1 MKKFELTTDKIK
13 SNGVTLHRIKA
24 LIDFGDVKA
33 GEWGGYV
40 EKETNLSQYGGAWVY
55 THAQVYGNAQ
65 VFGQALVYGNAQVFG
80 NARIFDYARIFGN
93 ARIYDNTRIFDN
105 ALVLEDALVSESA
118 WVYGDARI
126 CSDAKASGNARIF
139 GNARISGNAH
149 IFGDSLV
156 YGNACMCDNAQVSSD
171 ADYICLKGF
180 GSRNRNTTM
189 FRTEN
194 GNICVSCGCFIGSL
208 QEFENKVKE
217 THGNNKFAKEY
228 LALVEAAKI
237 HFEV

>member
-1 MKKFELTTDKIK
+1 MKKFKLTADRIK

-33 GEWGGYV
+33 GELGGYV
-40 EKETNLSQYGGAWVY
+40 EKETNLSQYGDAWVY
-55 THAQVYGNAQ
+55 RH
-65 VFGQALVYGNAQVFG
+65 AQVFG
-80 NARIFDYARIFGN
+80 NAWVR
-93 ARIYDNTRIFDN
+93 DN
-105 ALVLEDALVSESA
+105 ACV
-118 WVYGDARI
+118 
-126 CSDAKASGNARIF
+126 CGNGI
-139 GNARISGNAH
+139 
-149 IFGDSLV
+149 V
-156 YGNACMCDNAQVSSD
+156 YGNAWMCGNAQVSSD

-194 GNICVSCGCFIGSL
+194 GNICVSCGCFIGTL

>member
-65 VFGQALVYGNAQVFG
+65 VFG
-80 NARIFDYARIFGN
+80 NARIFDYAQVFGN

-118 WVYGDARI
+118 WVYG
-126 CSDAKASGNARIF
+126 
-139 GNARISGNAH
+139 
-149 IFGDSLV
+149 
-156 YGNACMCDNAQVSSD
+156 D

>member
-1 MKKFELTTDKIK
+1 MKKFELTADRIEEK
-13 SNGVTLHRIKA
+13 GVTLHRIKA

-33 GEWGGYV
+33 GELGGYV
-40 EKETNLSQYGGAWVY
+40 EKEENLSQYGNAWVY
-55 THAQVYGNAQ
+55 RHAK
-65 VFGQALVYGNAQVFG
+65 VFG
-80 NARIFDYARIFGN
+80 NAYI
-93 ARIYDNTRIFDN
+93 
-105 ALVLEDALVSESA
+105 
-118 WVYGDARI
+118 
-126 CSDAKASGNARIF
+126 
-139 GNARISGNAH
+139 
-149 IFGDSLV
+149 
-156 YGNACMCDNAQVSSD
+156 YGNAWMCGNAQVSSD

-194 GNICVSCGCFIGSL
+194 GNICVSCGCFIGTL

>member
-1 MKKFELTTDKIK
+1 MKKFELTADRIK

-24 LIDFGDVKA
+24 LIDFRDVKA
-33 GEWGGYV
+33 GELGGYV
-40 EKETNLSQYGGAWVY
+40 EKETNLSQYGDAWVY
-55 THAQVYGNAQ
+55 RHAQVFGNAWVRDNACVCGNGLVYGNAWLS
-65 VFGQALVYGNAQVFG
+65 GKALVYGNAQVFG
-80 NARIFDYARIFGN
+80 EARVYG
-93 ARIYDNTRIFDN
+93 N
-105 ALVLEDALVSESA
+105 ALVFESA

-126 CSDAKASGNARIF
+126 YSDAKVSGTARIN
-139 GNARISGNAH
+139 GSACISGNAH
-149 IFGDSLV
+149 ISGDALV
-156 YGNACMCDNAQVSSD
+156 YGNAWMCGNAQVSSD

-194 GNICVSCGCFIGSL
+194 GNICVSCGCFIGTL

-217 THGNNKFAKEY
+217 MHGNNKFAKEY

>member
-33 GEWGGYV
+33 GELGGYV
-40 EKETNLSQYGGAWVY
+40 EKETNLSQYGDAWVY
-55 THAQVYGNAQ
+55 RH
-65 VFGQALVYGNAQVFG
+65 AQVFG
-80 NARIFDYARIFGN
+80 NAWVR
-93 ARIYDNTRIFDN
+93 DN
-105 ALVLEDALVSESA
+105 ACV
-118 WVYGDARI
+118 
-126 CSDAKASGNARIF
+126 CGN
-139 GNARISGNAH
+139 G
-149 IFGDSLV
+149 LV
-156 YGNACMCDNAQVSSD
+156 YGNAWMCSNAQVSSD

-180 GSRNRNTTM
+180 GSRNRNRNITM

-194 GNICVSCGCFIGSL
+194 GNICVSCGCFIGTL

>member
-80 NARIFDYARIFGN
+80 NARIFDYARIFG
-93 ARIYDNTRIFDN
+93 N

>member
-80 NARIFDYARIFGN
+80 NARIFDYAR
-93 ARIYDNTRIFDN
+93 
-105 ALVLEDALVSESA
+105 
-118 WVYGDARI
+118 
-126 CSDAKASGNARIF
+126 
-139 GNARISGNAH
+139 

>member
-13 SNGVTLHRIKA
+13 NNGVTLHRIKA
-24 LIDFGDVKA
+24 LIDFRDVKA
-33 GEWGGYV
+33 GELGGYV
-40 EKETNLSQYGGAWVY
+40 EKETNLSQYGDAWVY
-55 THAQVYGNAQ
+55 RH
-65 VFGQALVYGNAQVFG
+65 AQVFG
-80 NARIFDYARIFGN
+80 NAWVR
-93 ARIYDNTRIFDN
+93 DN
-105 ALVLEDALVSESA
+105 ACV
-118 WVYGDARI
+118 
-126 CSDAKASGNARIF
+126 CGN
-139 GNARISGNAH
+139 G
-149 IFGDSLV
+149 LV
-156 YGNACMCDNAQVSSD
+156 YGNAWLCSNAQVSSD

-228 LALVEAAKI
+228 LALIEAAKI

>member
-93 ARIYDNTRIFDN
+93 ARI
-105 ALVLEDALVSESA
+105 
-118 WVYGDARI
+118 
-126 CSDAKASGNARIF
+126 
-139 GNARISGNAH
+139 SGNAH

-180 GSRNRNTTM
+180 GSRNRNITM

>member
-1 MKKFELTTDKIK
+1 MKKFELTADRIK

-33 GEWGGYV
+33 GELGGYV
-40 EKETNLSQYGGAWVY
+40 EKETNLSQYGDAWV
-55 THAQVYGNAQ
+55 
-65 VFGQALVYGNAQVFG
+65 
-80 NARIFDYARIFGN
+80 
-93 ARIYDNTRIFDN
+93 FDN
-105 ALVLEDALVSESA
+105 A
-118 WVYGDARI
+118 R
-126 CSDAKASGNARIF
+126 
-139 GNARISGNAH
+139 
-149 IFGDSLV
+149 V
-156 YGNACMCDNAQVSSD
+156 YGNACVRGNAQVSSD

-194 GNICVSCGCFIGSL
+194 GNICVSCGCFIGTL

>member
-13 SNGVTLHRIKA
+13 NNGVTLHRIKA
-24 LIDFGDVKA
+24 LIDFRDVKA
-33 GEWGGYV
+33 GELGGYV
-40 EKETNLSQYGGAWVY
+40 EKETNLSQYGDAWVY
-55 THAQVYGNAQ
+55 RHAQVFGNALVRDNACVCGNGLVFGEARVYGNAQ
-65 VFGQALVYGNAQVFG
+65 VLGN
-80 NARIFDYARIFGN
+80 ARIFGN
-93 ARIYDNTRIFDN
+93 A
-105 ALVLEDALVSESA
+105 LVFEDALVSESA

-126 CSDAKASGNARIF
+126 YSDAKASGTARIN
-139 GNARISGNAH
+139 GSACISGNAH
-149 IFGDSLV
+149 ISGDALV
-156 YGNACMCDNAQVSSD
+156 YGNTWLCSNAQVSSD

-228 LALVEAAKI
+228 LALIEAAKI

>member
-1 MKKFELTTDKIK
+1 MKKFELTADKIEEK
-13 SNGVTLHRIKA
+13 GVTLHRIKA

-33 GEWGGYV
+33 GELGGYV
-40 EKETNLSQYGGAWVY
+40 EKEENLSQYGNAWVY
-55 THAQVYGNAQ
+55 RHAK
-65 VFGQALVYGNAQVFG
+65 VFG
-80 NARIFDYARIFGN
+80 NAYIYGNTRIFGN
-93 ARIYDNTRIFDN
+93 ALVFED
-105 ALVLEDALVSESA
+105 ALVYEDALVS
-118 WVYGDARI
+118 GDTRI
-126 CSDAKASGNARIF
+126 CSDAKVSGNARI
-139 GNARISGNAH
+139 GGSAYISGNAH

-156 YGNACMCDNAQVSSD
+156 YGNAWLCDNAQVSSD
-171 ADYICLKGF
+171 ADYIYLKGF
-180 GSRNRNTTM
+180 GSHNRSTTI
-189 FRTEN
+189 FRAKS

>member
-1 MKKFELTTDKIK
+1 MKKFELTADKIK

-33 GEWGGYV
+33 GELGGYV

-55 THAQVYGNAQ
+55 RHAQ
-65 VFGQALVYGNAQVFG
+65 VFGNAWVSDNACVCGNALVYGNAW
-80 NARIFDYARIFGN
+80 
-93 ARIYDNTRIFDN
+93 
-105 ALVLEDALVSESA
+105 L
-118 WVYGDARI
+118 
-126 CSDAKASGNARIF
+126 SGNAWVCS
-139 GNARISGNAH
+139 N
-149 IFGDSLV
+149 
-156 YGNACMCDNAQVSSD
+156 
-171 ADYICLKGF
+171 ADYIYLKGF
-180 GSRNRNTTM
+180 GSHNRSTTI
-189 FRTEN
+189 FRAKS

>member
-1 MKKFELTTDKIK
+1 MKKFELTADRIK

-33 GEWGGYV
+33 GELGGYV
-40 EKETNLSQYGGAWVY
+40 EKETNLSQYGDAWVY
-55 THAQVYGNAQ
+55 RHAQ
-65 VFGQALVYGNAQVFG
+65 VFGNAWVRDNAWLSGKALVYGNAQVFG
-80 NARIFDYARIFGN
+80 EARVYGNAQVLGNARIFGN
-93 ARIYDNTRIFDN
+93 
-105 ALVLEDALVSESA
+105 ALVSESA

-126 CSDAKASGNARIF
+126 YSDAKVSGTARIN
-139 GNARISGNAH
+139 GSACISGNAH
-149 IFGDSLV
+149 ISGDALV
-156 YGNACMCDNAQVSSD
+156 YGNAWMCGNAQVSSD

-194 GNICVSCGCFIGSL
+194 GNICVSCGCFIGTL

>member
-1 MKKFELTTDKIK
+1 MKKFELTADRIK
-13 SNGVTLHRIKA
+13 SNGVILYRIKA

-33 GEWGGYV
+33 GELGGYV
-40 EKETNLSQYGGAWVY
+40 EKETNLSQYGDAWVY
-55 THAQVYGNAQ
+55 RHAQ
-65 VFGQALVYGNAQVFG
+65 VYGNAQVFG
-80 NARIFDYARIFGN
+80 NARIFDYAQVFGN
-93 ARIYDNTRIFDN
+93 AF
-105 ALVLEDALVSESA
+105 VLEDALVSESA

-156 YGNACMCDNAQVSSD
+156 YGNARIFGNAHIFGDPLVYGDACMCDNAQVSSD

>member
-80 NARIFDYARIFGN
+80 NARIFDY
-93 ARIYDNTRIFDN
+93 
-105 ALVLEDALVSESA
+105 
-118 WVYGDARI
+118 
-126 CSDAKASGNARIF
+126 ARIF

>member
-1 MKKFELTTDKIK
+1 M
-13 SNGVTLHRIKA
+13 
-24 LIDFGDVKA
+24 
-33 GEWGGYV
+33 
-40 EKETNLSQYGGAWVY
+40 Y
-55 THAQVYGNAQ
+55 THAQVYGNA
-65 VFGQALVYGNAQVFG
+65 
-80 NARIFDYARIFGN
+80 R
-93 ARIYDNTRIFDN
+93 
-105 ALVLEDALVSESA
+105 
-118 WVYGDARI
+118 
-126 CSDAKASGNARIF
+126 
-139 GNARISGNAH
+139 

-156 YGNACMCDNAQVSSD
+156 YGNAQVSSD